1 MGSMDVREIKKSI
14 IDLVQ
19 KENDLDRLETILRL
33 MENAQRDLG
42 PDDRL
47 LDSVLIAE
55 REYAEGKGVSLMEA
69 RRIMKKDGDQ

>member
-1 MGSMDVREIKKSI
+1 MDVREIKKSI

-42 PDDRL
+42 PDDRVIA
-47 LDSVLIAE
+47 SVLIAE
-55 REYAEGKGVSLMEA
+55 REYAEGKGLSLEAA
-69 RRIMKKDGDQ
+69 RRIMKKGGEQ

>member
-1 MGSMDVREIKKSI
+1 MDVREIKKSI
-14 IDLVQ
+14 INLVQ

-42 PDDRL
+42 PDDSLL

-55 REYAEGKGVSLMEA
+55 REYAEGKGVSLEAA
-69 RRIMKKDGDQ
+69 RRIMKKGGEQ

>member
-1 MGSMDVREIKKSI
+1 MDAREIKKSI

-19 KENDLDRLETILRL
+19 KENDVDRLETILRL

-42 PDDRL
+42 TDAGL

-55 REYAEGKGVSLMEA
+55 REYAEGKGVSLEEA
-69 RRIMKKDGDQ
+69 RRIMKRGGEQ

>member
-69 RRIMKKDGDQ
+69 RRIMKKDGEQ

>member
-1 MGSMDVREIKKSI
+1 MDVREIKKSI
-14 IDLVQ
+14 INLVQ

-42 PDDRL
+42 PDDSL

-55 REYAEGKGVSLMEA
+55 REYAEGKGVSLEA
-69 RRIMKKDGDQ
+69 SRKIMKKGGEQ

>member
-1 MGSMDVREIKKSI
+1 MDVREIKKSI

-42 PDDRL
+42 PDDSL

-55 REYAEGKGVSLMEA
+55 REYAEGKGVSLEA
-69 RRIMKKDGDQ
+69 ARKIMKKGGEQ

>member
-1 MGSMDVREIKKSI
+1 MDVREIKKSI

-69 RRIMKKDGDQ
+69 RRIMKKDGEQ